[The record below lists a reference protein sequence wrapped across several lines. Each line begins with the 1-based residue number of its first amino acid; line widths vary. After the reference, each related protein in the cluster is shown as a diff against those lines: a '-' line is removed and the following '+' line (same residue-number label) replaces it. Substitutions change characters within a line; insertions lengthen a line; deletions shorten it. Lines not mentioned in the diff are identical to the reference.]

1 MMKLTKEIKNK
12 DSEAEKKA
20 EDMQKNWKN
29 LEDTVN
35 KLTQEVMSLQETL
48 RAG

>member
-1 MMKLTKEIKNK
+1 MKLTKEIKNK

-48 RAG
+48 SAG